1 MIRTLAVTHKGEVL
15 TDLPLQEITL
25 ADYAWIWADFA
36 TPTAEETLLLDT
48 YFHFHPLAIEDCM
61 HVLQRPKLDY
71 YEDVQFFVLHALNE
85 RTLEAEE
92 VDLFL
97 SKSFLVSYHHQLKPE
112 MAEAWEMVK
121 AEIHSRKGWSGGP
134 VAAAYTVM
142 DKLVDRYFPSLYSL
156 EDELADLESQGSS
169 ESVEELMSQVFNV
182 RGRLLKLRRT
192 IVPMRDLMYRIV
204 NSQHVQ
210 SNGEERIYFGDIYD
224 HLLKLT
230 DMIEVDREMTADL
243 RDSYISLNS
252 NRMNSIMKTLT
263 VITTVFMPLTLIA
276 GIYGMNF
283 RVMPELDWEYGYL
296 AVVLLMLV
304 LGVGMFRWFRRS
316 GWFK

>member
-1 MIRTLAVTHKGEVL
+1 M
-15 TDLPLQEITL
+15 
-25 ADYAWIWADFA
+25 
-36 TPTAEETLLLDT
+36 
-48 YFHFHPLAIEDCM
+48 
-61 HVLQRPKLDY
+61 
-71 YEDVQFFVLHALNE
+71 
-85 RTLEAEE
+85 
-92 VDLFL
+92 
-97 SKSFLVSYHHQLKPE
+97 
-112 MAEAWEMVK
+112 
-121 AEIHSRKGWSGGP
+121 
-134 VAAAYTVM
+134 
-142 DKLVDRYFPSLYSL
+142 
-156 EDELADLESQGSS
+156 
-169 ESVEELMSQVFNV
+169 EELMSQVFNV

-192 IVPMRDLMYRIV
+192 IVPMRDLMYRIL

-263 VITTVFMPLTLIA
+263 VITTIFMPLTLIA

-283 RVMPELDWEYGYL
+283 RVMPELDWKYGYFGVL
-296 AVVLLMLV
+296 LLMLV
-304 LGVGMFRWFRRS
+304 LGAGMVRWFRRS

>member
-1 MIRTLAVTHKGEVL
+1 MIRTLAVTHEGELL
-15 TDLPLQEITL
+15 TDLPLQSITI

-36 TPTAEETLLLDT
+36 SPTPEETLLLDT

-71 YEDVQFFVLHALNE
+71 YENVQFLVLHALNE
-85 RTLEAEE
+85 VTLDAEE
-92 VDLFL
+92 IDLFL
-97 SKSFLVSYHHQLKPE
+97 NKSFLVSYHHQQKSE
-112 MAEAWEMVK
+112 MDEAWEIVQG
-121 AEIHSRKGWSGGP
+121 EIHSRKGWSGGP
-134 VAAAYTVM
+134 MAAAYTVM
-142 DKLVDRYFPSLYSL
+142 DKLVDKYFPSLYSL
-156 EDELADLESQGSS
+156 EDELADLESMGST

-283 RVMPELDWEYGYL
+283 RVMPELDWAYGYPVIL
-296 AVVLLMLV
+296 LLMLG
-304 LGVGMFRWFRRS
+304 LGAGMFQWFRRS

>member
-1 MIRTLAVTHKGEVL
+1 MIRTLAVTHRGEVL
-15 TDLPLQEITL
+15 TGLPLEGIVM
-25 ADYAWIWADFA
+25 AEYAWIWADFNA
-36 TPTAEETLLLDT
+36 PTPEETRLLDS

-61 HVLQRPKLDY
+61 HTLQRPKLDY
-71 YEDVQFFVLHALNE
+71 YENVQFFVLHALNE
-85 RTLEAEE
+85 QTLEAEE

-97 SKSFLVSYHHQLKPE
+97 STSFLVSYHHQQKPE
-112 MAEAWEMVK
+112 MDEAWDQVQ

-142 DKLVDRYFPSLYSL
+142 DKLVDRYFPSLYNL
-156 EDELADLESQGSS
+156 EDELADLEGMGEK
-169 ESVEELMSQVFNV
+169 ESVEELMSQVFRV

-210 SNGEERIYFGDIYD
+210 SNGEERIYFGDIHD

-283 RVMPELDWEYGYL
+283 RVMPELDWTYGYPVILLVML
-296 AVVLLMLV
+296 A
-304 LGVGMFRWFRRS
+304 LGGSMFLWFRRS

>member
-15 TDLPLQEITL
+15 TDLPLQSITI

-36 TPTAEETLLLDT
+36 SPTPEETLLLDT

-71 YEDVQFFVLHALNE
+71 YENVQFFVLHALNE
-85 RTLEAEE
+85 VTLEAEE
-92 VDLFL
+92 IDLFL
-97 SKSFLVSYHHQLKPE
+97 NKSFLVSYHHQQKSE
-112 MAEAWEMVK
+112 MDEAWEIVQR
-121 AEIHSRKGWSGGP
+121 EIHSRKGWSGGP
-134 VAAAYTVM
+134 MAAAYTVM
-142 DKLVDRYFPSLYSL
+142 DKLVDKYFPSLYSL
-156 EDELADLESQGSS
+156 EDELADLESMGST

-230 DMIEVDREMTADL
+230 DMLEVDREMTADL

-283 RVMPELDWEYGYL
+283 RVMPELGWAYGYPVIL
-296 AVVLLMLV
+296 LLMLV
-304 LGVGMFRWFRRS
+304 LGAGMFRWFRRS

>member
-1 MIRTLAVTHKGEVL
+1 ME
-15 TDLPLQEITL
+15 
-25 ADYAWIWADFA
+25 
-36 TPTAEETLLLDT
+36 
-48 YFHFHPLAIEDCM
+48 
-61 HVLQRPKLDY
+61 
-71 YEDVQFFVLHALNE
+71 
-85 RTLEAEE
+85 
-92 VDLFL
+92 
-97 SKSFLVSYHHQLKPE
+97 
-112 MAEAWEMVK
+112 EAWQMVK
-121 AEIHSRKGWSGGP
+121 AEIHSRQGWSGGP
-134 VAAAYTVM
+134 MAAAYTVM
-142 DKLVDRYFPSLYSL
+142 DKLVDKYFPSLYSL
-156 EDELADLESQGSS
+156 EDELADLESKGGD

-283 RVMPELDWEYGYL
+283 RVMPELDWDYGYF
-296 AVVLLMLV
+296 AVLLLMLV
-304 LGVGMFRWFRRS
+304 LGIGMFRWFRRS

>member
-1 MIRTLAVTHKGEVL
+1 MIRTLAVTHQGEVL
-15 TDLPLQEITL
+15 TGLPLEGIVM
-25 ADYAWIWADFA
+25 ADYAWIWADFDA
-36 TPTAEETLLLDT
+36 PTPEETRLLDS

-61 HVLQRPKLDY
+61 HTLQRPKLDY

-85 RTLEAEE
+85 QTLEAEE

-97 SKSFLVSYHHQLKPE
+97 SSGFLVSYHHQQKPE
-112 MAEAWEMVK
+112 MDEAWELVQ

-142 DKLVDRYFPSLYSL
+142 DKLVDRYFPSLYNL
-156 EDELADLESQGSS
+156 EDELADLEGMGEK
-169 ESVEELMSQVFNV
+169 ESVEELMSQVFRV

-210 SNGEERIYFGDIYD
+210 SNGEERIYFGDIHD

-283 RVMPELDWEYGYL
+283 RVMPELDWTYGYPVILLVML
-296 AVVLLMLV
+296 A
-304 LGVGMFRWFRRS
+304 LGGSMFLWFRRS

>member
-1 MIRTLAVTHKGEVL
+1 MIRTLAVTHKGELL
-15 TDLPLQEITL
+15 TDLPLQSITI
-25 ADYAWIWADFA
+25 ADYAWVWADFA
-36 TPTAEETLLLDT
+36 SPTPEETLLLDT

-71 YEDVQFFVLHALNE
+71 YENVQFLVLHALNE
-85 RTLEAEE
+85 VTLEAEE
-92 VDLFL
+92 IDLFL
-97 SKSFLVSYHHQLKPE
+97 SKSFLVSYHHQQKSE
-112 MAEAWEMVK
+112 MDEAWEIVQG
-121 AEIHSRKGWSGGP
+121 EIHSRKGWSGGP
-134 VAAAYTVM
+134 MAAAYTVM
-142 DKLVDRYFPSLYSL
+142 DKLVDKYFPSLYSL
-156 EDELADLESQGSS
+156 EDELADLESMGST

-283 RVMPELDWEYGYL
+283 RVMPELDWAYGYPVIL
-296 AVVLLMLV
+296 LLMLV
-304 LGVGMFRWFRRS
+304 LGAGMFRWFRRS